1 MSDSKSDAPDRACGF
16 KSRLA
21 HKWDQIEIGQIW
33 EWGTV
38 PFYGLDYEDCWL
50 QCGDKLLVKMLEPD
64 CLIVV
69 AKVDGQNYTLTTDEL
84 IEGAGLIYGD

>member
-1 MSDSKSDAPDRACGF
+1 
-16 KSRLA
+16 
-21 HKWDQIEIGQIW
+21 
-33 EWGTV
+33 
-38 PFYGLDYEDCWL
+38 
-50 QCGDKLLVKMLEPD
+50 MLEPD